1 MVIERWPEPCH
12 TEDVT
17 PESAS
22 SATPSTV
29 KPLQNLVP
37 PPASGGT
44 CRSPMGTFEE
54 CPLCGGGLT
63 PEHAHFK
70 CRACGWRDSCCD

>member
-1 MVIERWPEPCH
+1 MVKEWEPEPCH
-12 TEDVT
+12 TVHVT
-17 PESAS
+17 SEPS
-22 SATPSTV
+22 SVV

-37 PPASGGT
+37 PPAVGGT

>member
-1 MVIERWPEPCH
+1 MVIESKPEPCH
-12 TEDVT
+12 TGDVN
-17 PESAS
+17 PDAS
-22 SATPSTV
+22 PVMSSTA

-37 PPASGGT
+37 PPAVGGT